1 MFGKRWKKLLQ
12 AKPEKKFLKTSVG
25 IFLLGCFLG
34 ELAPDP
40 TDAIHFYLQEH
51 VFTNPTLPKA
61 FLTVL
66 QVYDWYFMTASYF
79 FLLLVVAY
87 FLHIN
92 KVSTVKKITIIGGI
106 LSIGAVIGIIF
117 QFFIKI

>member
-1 MFGKRWKKLLQ
+1 MFRKRKDVL
-12 AKPEKKFLKTSVG
+12 KPEKKFLKTSVG

-51 VFTNPTLPKA
+51 VFTNPNISKELLA
-61 FLTVL
+61 FL
-66 QVYDWYFMTASYF
+66 QVYDWYFLTASYF
-79 FLLLVVAY
+79 FLLLILAY
-87 FLHIN
+87 FLHIK

-106 LSIGAVIGIIF
+106 LGIGAVIGILF

>member
-1 MFGKRWKKLLQ
+1 MKKKWRKFLK
-12 AKPEKKFLKTSVG
+12 AEPEKKFLRTSVG

-51 VFTNPTLPKA
+51 VFTNPLLPKWYLA
-61 FLTVL
+61 IL
-66 QVYDWYFMTASYF
+66 QIYDWYFLTASYF
-79 FLLLVVAY
+79 FLLLVLAY
-87 FLHIN
+87 FLHIK

-106 LSIGAVIGIIF
+106 LGIGAVIGIIF

>member
-1 MFGKRWKKLLQ
+1 
-12 AKPEKKFLKTSVG
+12 VG
-25 IFLLGCFLG
+25 IFLLGTFFG

-51 VFTNPTLPKA
+51 VFTNPTLPKGL
-61 FLTVL
+61 LTLL

-79 FLLLVVAY
+79 FLLLLLAY
-87 FLHIN
+87 FLHIK

-106 LSIGAVIGIIF
+106 LGIGAVIGVLF